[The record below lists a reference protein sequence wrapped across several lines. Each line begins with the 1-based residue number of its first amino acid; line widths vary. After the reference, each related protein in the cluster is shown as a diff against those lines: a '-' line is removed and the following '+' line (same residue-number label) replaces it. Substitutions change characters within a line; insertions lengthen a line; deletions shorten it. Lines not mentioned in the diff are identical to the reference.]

1 MMIAIPRRRIS
12 DYDARLRSLAS
23 LTVVVFVWASMLVV
37 ALGLVYRYGTR
48 TLPQYDEVWA
58 LYDSGPGIHIDW
70 LWKTWAEHR
79 IPLAKLIWKGVL
91 QLTNYD
97 FRAGNFLT
105 VLGLSST
112 AGLML
117 WTAKKIRGRTILADA
132 FFPLAILNVGQAQVF
147 LWWWQ
152 VNHVLAPILATVLLS
167 VVVVRSEQLRL
178 ADVRWIGVGLIV
190 LVLCGPGG
198 LPYVAVFATWL
209 AVWTA
214 ANWRSFSPQ
223 KRQQSVWVFMPTLI
237 ALALMGL
244 YFVNYTPYFPIN
256 DPSSIPSWPPPAG
269 MRDTAIATL
278 QVLGMSL
285 GIATK
290 PHAELCGFAIF
301 AVGLATIAMLIWRAL
316 KYSDDQLRTLGLM
329 LFLATAAVLVFVIA
343 RSRAGMGLDYIYQGH
358 YFVTVMPA
366 LCCMYLVWEIQGG
379 VVGRL
384 VQFGLVAAIAV
395 LFPLNLVAAIQIGQD
410 VRQRT
415 AAFEHD
421 VRNGIPASVLAE
433 RHFASDLVP
442 RAEKLAVILKDYK
455 AHSIGIFKEI
465 RDDPAA
471 STEEVDVAVAILD
484 QVVWRD
490 GIASLT
496 AQSGPAGSLTWK
508 LTHPRYVYAIRIYYA
523 YRRATNLW
531 PTLRTYWR
539 NSATE
544 EFNDAA
550 AFFTTVAGPDQA
562 TWALIDGKIHTDAK
576 VRTMRKLTV
585 WVDTTIDEFRLYPDS
600 APCEVRF
607 SSIELLEPAL

>member
-12 DYDARLRSLAS
+12 DYYGDLKSLARLA
-23 LTVVVFVWASMLVV
+23 VVVFLWASMSLI

-48 TLPQYDEVWA
+48 TLPQNDEVWL

-79 IPLAKLIWKGVL
+79 IPLAKVIWKGVL

-97 FRAGNFLT
+97 FKAGNFLT
-105 VLGLSST
+105 VLGLSAT

-117 WTAKKIRGRTILADA
+117 WTANKIRGRTILADA

-167 VVVVRSEQLRL
+167 VVVVRSDQLRL
-178 ADVRWIGVGLIV
+178 ADVRWIGIALII

-198 LPYVAVFATWL
+198 LPYVAVFAAWL
-209 AVWTA
+209 VVRTAVK
-214 ANWRSFSPQ
+214 WRSFSPQ
-223 KRQQSVWVFMPTLI
+223 KRQQAIWVFMPTLI
-237 ALALMGL
+237 ALALMDF
-244 YFVNYTPYFPIN
+244 YFMNYTPYFPVN
-256 DPSSIPSWPPPAG
+256 DPPSIPPWPPPAG
-269 MRDTAIATL
+269 MRGSAIASL
-278 QVLGMSL
+278 QVLGASL

-290 PHAELCGFAIF
+290 PYPELCGFAVF
-301 AVGLATIAMLIWRAL
+301 ALGLATIAILIRRAF
-316 KYSDDQLRTLGLM
+316 KYSNEQWRTLGLM
-329 LFLATAAVLVFVIA
+329 LFLAAAVVLVSVIA

-358 YFVTVMPA
+358 YSVVVMPA

-395 LFPLNLVAAIQIGQD
+395 LFPFNLLAAIQIGRD
-410 VRQRT
+410 LRQET

-433 RHFASDLVP
+433 RHFASDAVP
-442 RAEKLAVILKDYK
+442 RAEKLTVILKDHK
-455 AHSIGIFKEI
+455 AHRIGIFKEI
-465 RDDPAA
+465 RDDP
-471 STEEVDVAVAILD
+471 SPRIEKVDVAGAILD
-484 QVVWRD
+484 RVVWHE

-496 AQSGPAGSLTWK
+496 EQSGPAGSLTWK
-508 LTHPRYVYAIRIYYA
+508 LTYPRYVYAIRIYYA

-544 EFNDAA
+544 DFNDAA

-562 TWALIDGKIHTDAK
+562 TWGLIDGKIHTDAK
-576 VRTMRKLTV
+576 LRTIRKLTV

-600 APCEVRF
+600 APCELRL
-607 SSIELLEPAL
+607 SGIELLEPAS